1 MSNEIYVPLASLGG
15 VVDKLLLFTAPCTQ
29 AYAQDAGFAFSTG
42 NFFIGFSVCIA
53 VVAALLVVAVLIDA
67 HRGEG
72 EHTEDVESIADEVV
86 EAPLCPDVNNMSDCI
101 TIYNDGKQVTS
112 RSADEVVAVINDFLS
127 AGRSVA
133 LRWCFRGGYNQ
144 RNKTD
149 VVNGNTVDAI
159 RAFWLSNG
167 NFATNEI
174 LIHRDTGVNISTLVR
189 GFYNINCCLSVIVI

>member
-1 MSNEIYVPLASLGG
+1 MISRLRE
-15 VVDKLLLFTAPCTQ
+15 
-29 AYAQDAGFAFSTG
+29 
-42 NFFIGFSVCIA
+42 A
-53 VVAALLVVAVLIDA
+53 VVLP
-67 HRGEG
+67 R
-72 EHTEDVESIADEVV
+72 
-86 EAPLCPDVNNMSDCI
+86 
-101 TIYNDGKQVTS
+101 
-112 RSADEVVAVINDFLS
+112 
-127 AGRSVA
+127 
-133 LRWCFRGGYNQ
+133 GYNQ